1 MFIAEFY
8 GVFQEKWFRVLYWK
22 DLGLC
27 ALDLLPLTSTLING
41 KVSSGALLDVAVIR
55 TTQIMGNY
63 VLD

>member
-1 MFIAEFY
+1 MKTWA
-8 GVFQEKWFRVLYWK
+8 
-22 DLGLC
+22 LC
-27 ALDLLPLTSTLING
+27 ALKEKDLLPLTSLLING

>member
-1 MFIAEFY
+1 MEF
-8 GVFQEKWFRVLYWK
+8 FKKSDLEFCIEKTWA
-22 DLGLC
+22 LC
-27 ALDLLPLTSTLING
+27 ALKEKDLLPLTSTLING